1 MKRADLLALQAHEG
15 YPMLSILLPTHRTS
29 PENQADPILCR
40 NLVREATERLQEELG
55 KREVAQILAE
65 VEVLVEEMDWAHT
78 LDGLAI
84 FASEGH
90 AQVVP
95 LPYKVKPRVVVDHS
109 YATRDVVFAFNR
121 SPRYR
126 VLVLSEK
133 PTRLYDAVLSD
144 LTEHIGDGFP
154 QVFKGLGG
162 GSKVAESTGINAGRL
177 RDDLHRQFFREV
189 DAALSALTQQDDLP
203 LVVIGVDRYLSLL
216 AEVGSMGEKL
226 LGTVKGSY
234 DKRSAHELGLLAWE
248 VAQEGL
254 ATRRLAVL
262 EELAQAVGHDK
273 AVSGL
278 ERVWRAA
285 AEGRG
290 RVLLVDPSLNAAGTL
305 DETGARLTRVADPTV
320 PGVIDDVVDELIELV
335 IAKGGS
341 VVFQEQGLED
351 HEGVALILRW

>member
-29 PENQADPILCR
+29 PENQADPIVCR
-40 NLVREATERLQEELG
+40 NLLREAAERLQDELG

-65 VEVLVEEMDWAHT
+65 VEELVEEMDWAHT

-90 AQVVP
+90 SQVVH
-95 LPYKVKPRVVVDHS
+95 LPYAVKPRVVVDHS

-133 PTRLYDAVLSD
+133 PTRLYEAVLSD
-144 LTEHIGDGFP
+144 LSEHIGDGFP
-154 QVFKGLGG
+154 MVFRGPGG
-162 GSKVAESTGINAGRL
+162 GGKITETAGVNVGRL
-177 RDDLHRQFFREV
+177 RDDLHKQFFRDV
-189 DAALSALTQQDDLP
+189 DAALVALDKEDDLP
-203 LVVIGVDRYLSLL
+203 LVVVGVDRYLSLF
-216 AEVGSMGEKL
+216 AEVGSVGDKL
-226 LGTVKGSY
+226 LGTVSGSY
-234 DKRSAHELGLLAWE
+234 DKRSVQELGRLAWE

-254 ATRRLAVL
+254 ATRRQEVL
-262 EELAQAVGHDK
+262 DQLGQAVGNDK

-278 ERVWRAA
+278 EQVWRAA

-290 RVLLVDPSLNAAGTL
+290 HLLLVDPTLNAAGVL
-305 DETGARLTRVADPTV
+305 DESGSRLTRVEDPTA

-335 IAKGGS
+335 IAKGGT
-341 VVFQEQGLED
+341 VVFQEEGLDD

>member
-1 MKRADLLALQAHEG
+1 MKRADLLALQAHQG

-40 NLVREATERLQEELG
+40 NLLREATERLQDELG
-55 KREVAQILAE
+55 KREVAQILTE
-65 VEVLVEEMDWAHT
+65 VEELVEELDWAHT

-90 AQVVP
+90 AQVVH
-95 LPYKVKPRVVVDHS
+95 LPYAVKPRVVVDHS

-133 PTRLYDAVLSD
+133 HTRLYDAVLSD
-144 LTEHIGDGFP
+144 LTEHVGGGFP
-154 QVFKGLGG
+154 KVFQGPGG
-162 GSKVAESTGINAGRL
+162 GGRIAEGTGINASRL

-189 DAALSALTQQDDLP
+189 DAALAAIDREDELP
-203 LVVIGVDRYLSLL
+203 LVVVGVDRHLALF
-216 AEVGSMGEKL
+216 AEVAGSAERL

-234 DKRSAHELGLLAWE
+234 DKRGAHELGRLAWE
-248 VAQEGL
+248 VAQQGL
-254 ATRRLAVL
+254 AARREAVL
-262 EELAQAVGHDK
+262 GELAQAVGHDK

-290 RVLLVDPSLNAAGTL
+290 RVLLVDPTFTAAGIL
-305 DETGARLTRVADPTV
+305 DESGARLTWVEDPTA

-341 VVFQEQGLED
+341 VVFQEQGLDEHD
-351 HEGVALILRW
+351 GVALILRW